1 MPFRLDRDMLVR
13 SSRLTAVGF
22 EFAGAIVGA
31 LLGGYYLDELAGTS
45 PLFLVLFL
53 AGGLYGAVRLLLWSL
68 KKTSQ

>member
-1 MPFRLDRDMLVR
+1 MALRVNRDLLIR

-22 EFAGAIVGA
+22 EFAGAIVVA
-31 LLGGYYLDELAGTS
+31 LIGGYYLDQFAGTS
-45 PLFLVLFL
+45 PLFLFLFL